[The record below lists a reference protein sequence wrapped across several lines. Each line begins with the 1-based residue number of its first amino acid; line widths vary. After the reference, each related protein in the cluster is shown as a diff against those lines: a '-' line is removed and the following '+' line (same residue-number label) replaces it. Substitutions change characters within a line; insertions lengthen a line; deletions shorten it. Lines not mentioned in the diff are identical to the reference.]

1 MISFKVLMWSL
12 VYLIGLNLYTAILM
26 WFDKRSAQNGK
37 WRIAEKQLAIL
48 SLLGGS
54 VGTLVGMVMFRH
66 KTKHKSFYLGL
77 PLILLIQCVT
87 LLSALFYAVNKGL

>member
-1 MISFKVLMWSL
+1 MISYKVLMWSV
-12 VYLIGLNLYTAILM
+12 VYLLGLNIYTMILM

-66 KTKHKSFYLGL
+66 KTKHKSFYIGL
-77 PLILLIQCVT
+77 PLVLLIQSVG